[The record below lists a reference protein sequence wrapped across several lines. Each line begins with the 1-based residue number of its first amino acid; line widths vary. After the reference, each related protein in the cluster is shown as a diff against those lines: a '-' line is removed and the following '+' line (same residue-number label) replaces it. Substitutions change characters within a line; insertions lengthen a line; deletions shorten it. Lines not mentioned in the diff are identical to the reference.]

1 MATGYHGV
9 NEGAAMKVYWMS
21 SCEPDS
27 EIGKLY
33 NGEVFTNLGVTTG
46 YNNVKEIRFRN
57 SEGKYVRGFIDGT
70 SGTGPLH
77 LYGKKVTDPTLGTC
91 YRFKTRSALAVVDN
105 KGTIKTVLAVGDY
118 VYSKD
123 STCGETNRRNF
134 KIVGYK
140 QAGFNV
146 SKQDGFV
153 TLNYEA
159 NGSMINSNF
168 CLYGA

>member
-1 MATGYHGV
+1 MGYHAV
-9 NEGAAMKVYWMS
+9 NEGSIMNVYWMS
-21 SCEPDS
+21 SCEEGS

-33 NGEVFTNLGVTTG
+33 NGEVFTCLGITTG
-46 YNNVKEIRFRN
+46 YQNVNEIRFRN
-57 SEGKYVRGFIDGT
+57 SEGKYVQGFIDRRT
-70 SGTGPLH
+70 SIGPLH

-91 YRFKTRSALAVVDN
+91 YRFKTRSALTVLDN
-105 KGTIKTVLAVGDY
+105 NGTIKTVLAVGDY

-123 STCGETNRRNF
+123 STCGATNRRNF

-159 NGSMINSNF
+159 NGSMIKSNF